1 MRTVLVEEWVQ
12 IPEGVTVN
20 VKTRQVKVKGPRG
33 EITKSFKHMPV
44 EISIQ
49 KQQTKNRK
57 GTYLNIKMWFGGS
70 KQSCSVSTLK
80 SLIRNMISGVI
91 TVRRYTSE
99 AGMARSCGL
108 LCSYFSLSTQI
119 FNYN

>member
-1 MRTVLVEEWVQ
+1 
-12 IPEGVTVN
+12 
-20 VKTRQVKVKGPRG
+20 
-33 EITKSFKHMPV
+33 MPV
-44 EISIQ
+44 EISTQ
-49 KQQTKNRK
+49 KQQTKKRK

-91 TVRRYTSE
+91 SVRRYTNV

-108 LCSYFSLSTQI
+108 LCRYFSLSTQI

>member
-91 TVRRYTSE
+91 SVRRYTNV

-108 LCSYFSLSTQI
+108 LCRNFSLSTQI